1 MKNKVLF
8 IALVIILSLP
18 VSVQAVDEVI
28 QEPVAYEQ
36 QVPVETKI
44 VEEGVVP
51 QTTLSEGDMDTES
64 FPKSKPISKRQI
76 AKKFFAAMLGVV
88 CSSLII
94 FFGLSIYNKIRENIK
109 NQVKT
114 PEGTTPLATPDDME
128 SAVKTFLDK
137 TKWG

>member
-1 MKNKVLF
+1 MKNKVIF
-8 IALVIILSLP
+8 IALALILSLP

-36 QVPVETKI
+36 QVPVETENL
-44 VEEGVVP
+44 EEGVVP
-51 QTTLSEGDMDTES
+51 QTTLSDEDKDPES
-64 FPKSKPISKRQI
+64 FPKPKPISKKQV
-76 AKKFFAAMLGVV
+76 AKKFLAAMFGVI

-94 FFGLSIYNKIRENIK
+94 FFGLSIYNRIRENIK

-137 TKWG
+137 TRWG